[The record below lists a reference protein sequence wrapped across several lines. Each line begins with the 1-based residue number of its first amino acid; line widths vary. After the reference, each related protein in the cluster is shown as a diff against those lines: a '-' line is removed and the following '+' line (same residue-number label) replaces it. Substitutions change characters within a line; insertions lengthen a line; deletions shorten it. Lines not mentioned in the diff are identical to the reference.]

1 MFEFGKQLEVFLV
14 TNLMGPKLTKQK
26 AVKDKSVLLGLL
38 FNEELPIMSGEGL
51 QVRSV
56 GNDCCLT
63 AEGIS

>member
-1 MFEFGKQLEVFLV
+1 M

-38 FNEELPIMSGEGL
+38 FNEELPIMNGEGL

-56 GNDCCLT
+56 GTECCFT

>member
-1 MFEFGKQLEVFLV
+1 MFEFGKPLEVFLV

-26 AVKDKSVLLGLL
+26 AVKDKSVLVGLL
-38 FNEELPIMSGEGL
+38 FNEELPIMNGEGL

-56 GNDCCLT
+56 GTECCLT

>member
-1 MFEFGKQLEVFLV
+1 MFQFGKQLEVFLV

-38 FNEELPIMSGEGL
+38 FNEELPIMNGEGL

-56 GNDCCLT
+56 GTECCFT